1 MSLPLLAGVVG
12 VVGVDVAGVVPGTD
26 PPVVVVVVGARLVVV
41 DAGGWAFLLLL
52 QAAASMNRP
61 MTSTARRCMQ

>member
-1 MSLPLLAGVVG
+1 VGVTGVV
-12 VVGVDVAGVVPGTD
+12 VPGVVPGTD
-26 PPVVVVVVGARLVVV
+26 QPVVVVVVGAGLVVV

-52 QAAASMNRP
+52 QADASINRP